1 MSNLMNFNSLL
12 GKMIIII
19 LIIVATHFHILAGIL
34 ILLVIISMK
43 QPLFEGMENNNTN
56 HNMTDHQDKGTSES
70 FKHSANIANIDKNGN
85 KNDDMGMGTDMD
97 TDNDSDINNNSSIS
111 MFKKNNC
118 KNGILMKNGKRV
130 TSDLIKESFPN
141 LKFTKEQCNPCDDD
155 CEFEIVSSVEQIT
168 NEENLRPHDSNTQP
182 VDRERVTKK
191 Q

>member
-1 MSNLMNFNSLL
+1 MSNMMNFNLMNFNSVL

-19 LIIVATHFHILAGIL
+19 LIIVASHFHILAGIL

-43 QPLFEGMENNNTN
+43 QPLFEGMENNDATKN
-56 HNMTDHQDKGTSES
+56 NMTDHPANGTSES
-70 FKHSANIANIDKNGN
+70 FKHSTSVDKNS
-85 KNDDMGMGTDMD
+85 DMDAD

-155 CEFEIVSSVEQIT
+155 CDFEIVSSGEQIT
-168 NEENLRPHDSNTQP
+168 NEENLRPQDSNTQP
-182 VDRERVTKK
+182 VDREQVTKK

>member
-12 GKMIIII
+12 GKTIIII

-43 QPLFEGMENNNTN
+43 QPLFEGMENNDNTKN
-56 HNMTDHQDKGTSES
+56 SMTDQQANGITTES
-70 FKHSANIANIDKNGN
+70 IKPHDMVDKNS
-85 KNDDMGMGTDMD
+85 DMD
-97 TDNDSDINNNSSIS
+97 TDTDNESDNNSSIS

-118 KNGILMKNGKRV
+118 KNGILMKNGKMV
-130 TSDLIKESFPN
+130 TSELIKESFPN
-141 LKFTKEQCNPCDDD
+141 VKFTKEQCNPCDDD

-168 NEENLRPHDSNTQP
+168 NEENLRSQDSNTQP

>member
-1 MSNLMNFNSLL
+1 MSNLMNFNSVL
-12 GKMIIII
+12 GKMILII

-34 ILLVIISMK
+34 ILLVVVSMK
-43 QPLFEGMENNNTN
+43 QHLFEGMENNDNTKN
-56 HNMTDHQDKGTSES
+56 SMTDQQANGITTES
-70 FKHSANIANIDKNGN
+70 IKPHDMVDKNS
-85 KNDDMGMGTDMD
+85 DMD
-97 TDNDSDINNNSSIS
+97 TDTDNENENDNNSSIS
-111 MFKKNNC
+111 LFKKNNC

-141 LKFTKEQCNPCDDD
+141 VKFTKEQCNPCDDD

-168 NEENLRPHDSNTQP
+168 NEENLRPQDSNTQP

>member
-1 MSNLMNFNSLL
+1 MSNLMNFNSVL
-12 GKMIIII
+12 GKMILII

-34 ILLVIISMK
+34 ILLVVISMK
-43 QPLFEGMENNNTN
+43 QPLFEGMENNDNTKN
-56 HNMTDHQDKGTSES
+56 SMTDHQAKGTTTES
-70 FKHSANIANIDKNGN
+70 IKPHDM
-85 KNDDMGMGTDMD
+85 DDTSSNMDAD
-97 TDNDSDINNNSSIS
+97 TDNERDINNSSIS

-155 CEFEIVSSVEQIT
+155 CEFEIVSSGEQIT

>member
-12 GKMIIII
+12 GKTIIII

-43 QPLFEGMENNNTN
+43 QPLFEGMENNDNTKN
-56 HNMTDHQDKGTSES
+56 SMTDQQANGITTES
-70 FKHSANIANIDKNGN
+70 IKPHDIVDKNS
-85 KNDDMGMGTDMD
+85 DMD
-97 TDNDSDINNNSSIS
+97 TDTDNESYNNSSIS

-130 TSDLIKESFPN
+130 TSELIKESFPN
-141 LKFTKEQCNPCDDD
+141 VKFTKEQCNPCDDD

-168 NEENLRPHDSNTQP
+168 NEENLRPQDSNTQP